1 MRTLTIALALSSM
14 LTVEQRDPRRAHL
27 DPPSAAVSADGRYV
41 AFTTFSQLA
50 PADRDDCRD
59 VYVLDRQGNRVT
71 LESTRLA
78 GYGSSDSSH
87 PGISGDGRFLIY
99 ETASQIVLKDRRG
112 DSTRILGEGRQPA
125 ISKDGRVAAFTS
137 DTRKDIFVWT
147 VDRVS
152 NLAGLSSGLSSG
164 TSPVRV
170 GSPVS
175 PSLSD
180 DGRYIAFSAAGSLY
194 VHDRQAR
201 TTEHL
206 GDGWDPALSA
216 DGRYIAYVAKVGR
229 VANVLVMDRAS
240 KTSQVISRSWK
251 NRASNGA
258 SVNPVISADGRWVAY
273 QSEASNLIEDE
284 DFNLLWDVFVFD
296 RERGLTARISGDLDG
311 GWMEPSSGPAVDANG
326 ATVAFSSRHPTDVSD
341 KKNDFDLFV
350 ANMR

>member
-1 MRTLTIALALSSM
+1 
-14 LTVEQRDPRRAHL
+14 
-27 DPPSAAVSADGRYV
+27 V

-59 VYVLDRQGNRVT
+59 VYVLDRQDNRVT
-71 LESTRLA
+71 LETVRLE
-78 GYGSSDSSH
+78 GFGSSDSST

-99 ETASQIVLKDRRG
+99 ETAGQVVFKDRRG

-125 ISKDGRVAAFTS
+125 ISKDGRVVAFTS

-147 VDRVS
+147 VDAIT
-152 NLAGLSSGLSSG
+152 NPAGLAGGS
-164 TSPVRV
+164 SPVRG

-175 PSLSD
+175 PSLNN
-180 DGRYIAFSAAGSLY
+180 DGRYIAFSAAGALY
-194 VHDRQAR
+194 LHDRQAR

-216 DGRYIAYVAKVGR
+216 DGRYIAYVAKIGSVS
-229 VANVLVMDRAS
+229 NVLLMERATRKS
-240 KTSQVISRSWK
+240 EVISRSWK
-251 NRASNGA
+251 DRAGNGA

-273 QSEASNLIEDE
+273 QSEASNLVRDE

-296 RERGLTARISGDLDG
+296 REHGSTTRISGDPDS
-311 GWMEPSSGPAVDANG
+311 GWMEPSGGPALDATG
-326 ATVAFSSRHPTDVSD
+326 ATLAFSSRHPTDVSD

>member
-59 VYVLDRQGNRVT
+59 VYVLDRHDNRVT
-71 LESTRLA
+71 LETIRFE
-78 GYGSSDSSH
+78 GYSSDSSH
-87 PGISGDGRFLIY
+87 PGISGDGRYLIY
-99 ETASQIVLKDRRG
+99 ESASQIVLKDRRG

-147 VDRVS
+147 VDNIS
-152 NLAGLSSGLSSG
+152 NLASLSRG
-164 TSPVRV
+164 TAPGRV

-180 DGRYIAFSAAGSLY
+180 DGRYLAFSAAGALY
-194 VHDRQAR
+194 VHDRQER

-216 DGRYIAYVAKVGR
+216 DGRYIAYVAKVRR

-240 KTSQVISRSWK
+240 RKFQVISRSWK
-251 NRASNGA
+251 HRAANGA

-273 QSEASNLIEDE
+273 QSEASNLVEDE

-296 RERGLTARISGDLDG
+296 RERGLTTRISGDPDG
-311 GWMEPSSGPAVDANG
+311 GWMEPSGGPALDATG

-350 ANMR
+350 ANVR